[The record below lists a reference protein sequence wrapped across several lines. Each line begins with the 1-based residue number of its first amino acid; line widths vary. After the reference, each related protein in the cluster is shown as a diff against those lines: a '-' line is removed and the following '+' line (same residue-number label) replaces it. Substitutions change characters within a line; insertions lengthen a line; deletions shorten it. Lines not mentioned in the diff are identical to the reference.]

1 MENETNFVRT
11 KCIDWRLLA
20 NMTTAI
26 WREALVAA
34 IPLLCLQLMDF
45 PKTIIWYFLLMV
57 AVGTILPIITM
68 QLFHLHPLLSF
79 FLLAVPSTF
88 FIGKISGIHWLLLT
102 VFLLFIFWR
111 WKWHV
116 STVHID
122 GEDHTES
129 KLLFITI
136 LLSAVVYFIFVLYQ
150 YPHKEMIF
158 AIVFLQFAFYTIG
171 AWFKQFFM
179 VKEKKNKSFYFF
191 NSFLIMTFL
200 PIGCAFLLLI
210 ISEKVKKILVFIISE
225 LLLRAGMLLERPVE
239 WLTEK
244 FMNAF
249 NERNLL
255 ELPSP
260 DSHSPINDEVNPNE
274 IKELFGEPIIIQLLM
289 TIFLL
294 LIVYLFFKIAKKQW
308 ANIPK
313 KIKPVF
319 FFTQTKPIEEME
331 PYFKQ
336 TNYPYSKTDGKVRK
350 LVEKLE
356 INAARL
362 SLQRLQHESVRSWC
376 KRIGLAP
383 SEEWMKV
390 YERVRYRNENVHKK
404 DMLFFLKETTSL
416 KHDLKSLAKEKKTTA
431 FKK

>member
-11 KCIDWRLLA
+11 KCIGWRSLA
-20 NMTTAI
+20 NMITSI

-45 PKTIIWYFLLMV
+45 PKTIIWYFLFIV
-57 AVGTILPIITM
+57 AVGSILPIIAM
-68 QLFHLHPLLSF
+68 QLLHLHPLLSF
-79 FLLAVPSTF
+79 FLLAVPSTL
-88 FIGKISGIHWLLLT
+88 FIGQISGIPWLLLT

-116 STVHID
+116 STVHIE

-129 KLLFITI
+129 KLLFMTI

-158 AIVFLQFAFYTIG
+158 IIVFLQFASYTIG
-171 AWFKQFFM
+171 TWFKQYFM

-191 NSFLIMTFL
+191 NSLFIMTFL

-210 ISEKVKKILVFIISE
+210 ISEKVKKILLFIISE
-225 LLLRAGMLLERPVE
+225 LLLQAGMLLGRPVE

-244 FMNAF
+244 FMHAF
-249 NERNLL
+249 NEQSLL

-274 IKELFGEPIIIQLLM
+274 IFGEPMIIQLLM
-289 TIFLL
+289 IIFLL
-294 LIVYLFFKIAKKQW
+294 LIVYLFFKIAKKHW

-313 KIKPVF
+313 KIQPVF
-319 FFTQTKPIEEME
+319 FFTQTQPIEKMD

-336 TNYPYSKTDGKVRK
+336 TYYSYSKADDKVRK

-356 INAARL
+356 RNAARL
-362 SLQRLQHESVRSWC
+362 SLQRLQHESIRSWC

-383 SEEWMKV
+383 SEEWIEI
-390 YERVRYRNENVHKK
+390 YESVRYRNENVHKK

-416 KHDLKSLAKEKKTTA
+416 KHDLKSLAKEKKTTT

>member
-11 KCIDWRLLA
+11 KCIGWRSLA
-20 NMTTAI
+20 NMITSI

-45 PKTIIWYFLLMV
+45 PKTIIWYFLFIV
-57 AVGTILPIITM
+57 AVGSILPIIAV

-79 FLLAVPSTF
+79 FLLAVPSTL
-88 FIGKISGIHWLLLT
+88 FIGQISGIPWLLLT

-116 STVHID
+116 STVHIE

-129 KLLFITI
+129 KLLFMTI

-158 AIVFLQFAFYTIG
+158 IIVFLQFASYTIG
-171 AWFKQFFM
+171 TWFKQYFM

-191 NSFLIMTFL
+191 NSLFIMTFL

-210 ISEKVKKILVFIISE
+210 ISEKVKKILLFIISE
-225 LLLRAGMLLERPVE
+225 LLLQAGMLLGRPVE

-244 FMNAF
+244 FMHAF
-249 NERNLL
+249 NEQNLL

-260 DSHSPINDEVNPNE
+260 DRHSPINDEVNPNE
-274 IKELFGEPIIIQLLM
+274 IFGEPMIIQLLM
-289 TIFLL
+289 IIFLL
-294 LIVYLFFKIAKKQW
+294 LIVYLFFKIAKKHW

-313 KIKPVF
+313 KIQPVF
-319 FFTQTKPIEEME
+319 FFTQTQPIEKMD

-336 TNYPYSKTDGKVRK
+336 TYYSYSKADDKVRK

-356 INAARL
+356 RNAARL
-362 SLQRLQHESVRSWC
+362 SLQRLQHESIRSWC

-383 SEEWMKV
+383 SEEWIEI
-390 YERVRYRNENVHKK
+390 YESVRYRNENVHKK

-416 KHDLKSLAKEKKTTA
+416 KHDLKSLAKEKKTTT